1 MFTVFPFQKLQIC
14 SCPKDEQVNPPHPAS
29 HKILEELQLWMT
41 NKQIACRTLS
51 HIPSPTELQNK
62 VQQGKFSTARRCEK
76 YNPHYPGK
84 KKFKT
89 AKKTQIFHPK
99 KNTHTHTHTK
109 QRKNQET
116 NRDITNKNKRT
127 KK

>member
-1 MFTVFPFQKLQIC
+1 
-14 SCPKDEQVNPPHPAS
+14 
-29 HKILEELQLWMT
+29 MT

-99 KNTHTHTHTK
+99 KHTHTHTHTHTK

-116 NRDITNKNKRT
+116 NKDITNKNKRT

>member
-1 MFTVFPFQKLQIC
+1 
-14 SCPKDEQVNPPHPAS
+14 
-29 HKILEELQLWMT
+29 MT

-99 KNTHTHTHTK
+99 KNTHTHTHTHKTKEKPRNK
-109 QRKNQET
+109 QRYNKQEQ
-116 NRDITNKNKRT
+116 KNKKM

>member
-1 MFTVFPFQKLQIC
+1 
-14 SCPKDEQVNPPHPAS
+14 
-29 HKILEELQLWMT
+29 MT

-51 HIPSPTELQNK
+51 HIPSPIELQNK

-99 KNTHTHTHTK
+99 KHTHTHTHTHTHKTKEKPRNK
-109 QRKNQET
+109 QRYNKQEQ
-116 NRDITNKNKRT
+116 KNKKM

>member
-1 MFTVFPFQKLQIC
+1 
-14 SCPKDEQVNPPHPAS
+14 
-29 HKILEELQLWMT
+29 MT

-99 KNTHTHTHTK
+99 KTHTHTK

-116 NRDITNKNKRT
+116 NKDITNKNKRT